1 MDLVKDQALQ
11 GEDGIRALR
20 DALDRLKLQGRD
32 DDQESDDG
40 NDDDDDDD
48 GDESEGVDAVRVRE
62 LATSN
67 QGLED
72 NFVGEVQ
79 NGSIEVLPANGK
91 SVESVDDEDEIDE
104 QKFVVVVDDVD
115 GGSHDAE
122 AGVEKG
128 SNEVE
133 VENEAK
139 RLEPETDDIRAEHK
153 AGRPAAF
160 NRKPS
165 VRKSVKKTAAN
176 KTRQQNNQQ
185 NSANVKKQ

>member
-1 MDLVKDQALQ
+1 MKDQALQ

-79 NGSIEVLPANGK
+79 DGSIEVLPANGK
-91 SVESVDDEDEIDE
+91 SVESADDENEIDE

-139 RLEPETDDIRAEHK
+139 RLEPETADIRAEHK
-153 AGRPAAF
+153 AGKPAAF